1 MPTGS
6 QWIKL
11 DDRAKALES
20 RAATRKREAW
30 AEVMARF
37 PALSQKHFGSL
48 SAARQRGKLSIE
60 VAHLVEEFESE
71 ISSIINEAKLCRE
84 ESKRL
89 LEEARKAD
97 TRRKLDP
104 SADTIPPGIY
114 PKIREC
120 KIYPLRHD
128 CNHGENEMSRW
139 DRCTH
144 MKYDNSKS
152 IHDLSRW
159 MCTAPK

>member
-11 DDRAKALES
+11 EDRAKALES
-20 RAATRKREAW
+20 RAAIRKREAW
-30 AEVMARF
+30 NEVIARF
-37 PALSQKHFGSL
+37 PTLSQKHFGSL
-48 SAARQRGKLSIE
+48 SAARQRGKLSVE
-60 VAHLVEEFESE
+60 AAQLVEKFESE

-89 LEEARKAD
+89 SEEARKAD

-104 SADTIPPGIY
+104 AADAIPPGIF
-114 PKIREC
+114 PKLREC

-128 CNHGENEMSRW
+128 CNHGENVMSRW

-152 IHDLSRW
+152 ILDSRRW